1 MKVQRQK
8 AVALRPSIGD
18 CIMALWP
25 SDGQFYEAI
34 VEKLN
39 KSNLMFEVNLIAN
52 MLFHFRVCFS
62 LLQGRWIE
70 EAIEILSVSGD
81 VFPEYKLHMKMVL

>member
-8 AVALRPSIGD
+8 AVAQWPSIGD
-18 CIMALWP
+18 CILALWP
-25 SDGQFYEAI
+25 PDGQFYDAI

-52 MLFHFRVCFS
+52 MLFHCRVCFS
-62 LLQGRWIE
+62 VLQR
-70 EAIEILSVSGD
+70 
-81 VFPEYKLHMKMVL
+81 